1 MSQPFR
7 YILIVGFAFIALGGC
22 TTKYATLYVN
32 TQDKALYQSF
42 SARVYSGNTGQF
54 LLNSPGRIL
63 LSKSKFESNPTIVLI
78 AEDDCYKTVWQPV
91 TVSNWANTIEETY
104 QPEHRNE
111 ALLLTQKLQSCTSA
125 INKDKAE

>member
-1 MSQPFR
+1 MMQPLR
-7 YILIVGFAFIALGGC
+7 YILSISFAFISLGGC
-22 TTKYATLYVN
+22 ATQYATLYVN
-32 TQDKALYQSF
+32 TQDKMLQQSF

-54 LLNSPGRIL
+54 LLDSPGRVL
-63 LSKSKFESNPTIVLI
+63 LSKLKFESNPTIVLI

-91 TVSNWANTIEETY
+91 IVSNWADTIEETY

-125 INKDKAE
+125 IKKDEAK